1 MKIQITGLLIAIPIL
16 ASSAGAQEITGSIF
30 KDAYHPVLLRH
41 SRLPVVRRIQQ
52 NSRFLHSG
60 FLQTSMPVIAMQP
73 PRMNH
78 ASGPRLVPW
87 MGGRDGIT
95 KNQEKVRMESWNLA
109 LRGLLE
115 LSSLAAMGYW
125 GFEKGDGAGRYA
137 LMIGVPLVSA
147 AAWGIFAVE
156 GDPSRSGTTVVH
168 TPSILRLALEV
179 GFFTFSTW
187 AIQDVGAKPLAIG
200 FGGAAV
206 FHYAVSYKRVLWLL
220 HL

>member
-1 MKIQITGLLIAIPIL
+1 MKIQIAGLLIAVPIL
-16 ASSAGAQEITGSIF
+16 ASSAGTQEITGSIF
-30 KDAYHPVLLRH
+30 NDAYRSVLRP
-41 SRLPVVRRIQQ
+41 SRLPVVHTIQQ
-52 NSRFLHSG
+52 NSRFLHCG
-60 FLQTSMPVIAMQP
+60 LLQPSKPAIAMQP
-73 PRMNH
+73 PSMNH
-78 ASGPRLVPW
+78 ASGPLFVPR
-87 MGGRDGIT
+87 MDGKDGIT
-95 KNQEKVRMESWNLA
+95 KNHEKVRMESWNLA

-115 LSSLAAMGYW
+115 LSGLAAMGYW

-168 TPSILRLALEV
+168 TPGIVRLALEV

-187 AIQDVGAKPLAIG
+187 AIQDIGSKPLAVG